1 MTWIKENYFLSLFVA
16 CNIAFIMFII
26 ISNSF
31 STDESLHINIEQG
44 DSLWELAHEYGVDE
58 DKNVWINK
66 VMAMNNLQDGQIKAG
81 EVLKIPA
88 AEKSYHFDHE
98 TEIAGDTK

>member
-16 CNIAFIMFII
+16 CSIAFIMFII

-44 DSLWELAHEYGVDE
+44 DSLWELAHEYSMNE
-58 DKNVWINK
+58 DKKVWIK
-66 VMAMNNLQDGQIKAG
+66 TVMAMNNLQDGHIKAG

-88 AEKSYHFDHE
+88 TEKSYHFNNQ

>member
-1 MTWIKENYFLSLFVA
+1 MTWVKENYFLTIFLA

-31 STDESLHINIEQG
+31 STEENLHISIEQG
-44 DSLWELAHEYGVDE
+44 DSLWELAREYGVDE
-58 DKNVWINK
+58 DKKVWIDR
-66 VMAMNNLQDGQIKAG
+66 VIAMNNLQDGHIKAG
-81 EVLKIPA
+81 ELLEIPA
-88 AEKSYHFDHE
+88 TEKIYDFDNE